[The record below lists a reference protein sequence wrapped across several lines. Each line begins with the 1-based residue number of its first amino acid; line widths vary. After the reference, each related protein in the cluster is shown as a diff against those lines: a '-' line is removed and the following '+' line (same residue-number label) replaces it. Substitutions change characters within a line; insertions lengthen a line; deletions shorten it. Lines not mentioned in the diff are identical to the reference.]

1 MCPGGFI
8 RSDPGLSHPNLQFH
22 FVPSHVRDHGRLH
35 PLGEA
40 FQVHVD
46 QLRPTSRGSVT
57 LASPDPRK
65 HPLID
70 PNYLD
75 TEHDRCQLLDVSG
88 VCYVSCCRHEMRQCV
103 KKTREI
109 FSQPAFDEYRG
120 RELAPGP
127 EFQTDEEIDEF
138 VRQKSDTDYH
148 PSSTCRM
155 GAAGDSAAVVD
166 SECRVLGLE
175 SLRVVDASIMP
186 SIVSGNLNAPTIM
199 MAEKAADMIKGK
211 RCLLGRN
218 MIMSYGQQ

>member
-1 MCPGGFI
+1 
-8 RSDPGLSHPNLQFH
+8 
-22 FVPSHVRDHGRLH
+22 
-35 PLGEA
+35 
-40 FQVHVD
+40 
-46 QLRPTSRGSVT
+46 
-57 LASPDPRK
+57 
-65 HPLID
+65 
-70 PNYLD
+70 
-75 TEHDRCQLLDVSG
+75 
-88 VCYVSCCRHEMRQCV
+88 MRQCV

-109 FSQPAFDEYRG
+109 FAQPAFDEYRG

-148 PSSTCRM
+148 PSCTCRM

-199 MAEKAADMIKGK
+199 MAEKLADVI
-211 RCLLGRN
+211 RGRQPLAPQPDVPVFV
-218 MIMSYGQQ
+218 SDTTKQR